1 MNESS
6 LTKAHRRRLHTQVN
20 PCIPANV
27 TRKTAAPGQNG
38 PSPNG
43 RLRLR
48 TCCRKRYSPAV
59 LLMSL
64 LPIRAFCQQALPA
77 TTSPP
82 EPEPKRVLWIIP
94 NFRTSPRL
102 AEYKPL
108 SPREKFRIAT
118 LDSFDRG
125 TVALGLLFAAEA
137 QLTNSNPSF
146 GQGVRGYTHY
156 FGTAYADY
164 VIGDYMTEAVFPTI
178 LHQDPRYFRRGTG
191 SRWSRLAYA
200 AGQIFWTHDDSGGG
214 QFNFSEIAGNSTA
227 VAISMAYYPGNRDV
241 ADGASK
247 LGSQVGVDMASNI
260 LKEFWPDLER
270 KFSRKHTSIKP

>member
-6 LTKAHRRRLHTQVN
+6 LTKTRGRRLAKLVN
-20 PCIPANV
+20 PCSTNATP
-27 TRKTAAPGQNG
+27 KTATPDQ
-38 PSPNG
+38 NG

-48 TCCRKRYSPAV
+48 TSCRRRYFPVV

-64 LPIRAFCQQALPA
+64 LPIPAFCQQAVPA
-77 TTSPP
+77 TTAPP
-82 EPEPKRVLWIIP
+82 APEPKRVLWIIP
-94 NFRTSPRL
+94 NFRTSPNL
-102 AEYKPL
+102 AKYKPL
-108 SPREKFRIAT
+108 DPREKFRIAT

-125 TVALGLLFAAEA
+125 TVALGVLFAAEA

-146 GQGVRGYTHY
+146 GQGVRGYAHY
-156 FGTAYADY
+156 FGTSYADY

-191 SRWSRLAYA
+191 SGWARLGYA
-200 AGQIFWTHDDSGGG
+200 AGQIFRTHNDSGRG

-227 VAISMAYYPGNRDV
+227 VAISMAYYPENRDV
-241 ADGASK
+241 ADAISK
-247 LGSQVGVDMASNI
+247 LGSQLGVDMASNM

-270 KFSRKHTSIKP
+270 KFSRKQTSVKP